1 VIRVL
6 DEQNRLL
13 AKVERLT
20 NHLYMLGM
28 VIAQPM
34 SLVAKGTKNAV
45 AFTVRAS
52 QLSGAKET
60 GPGGAG
66 ARHAKDQARQ
76 STMHR
81 MSSWEIVSI
90 TIFLTG
96 RVPVPIAIGA
106 GSHRHLWSDH
116 SGDSQW

>member
-34 SLVAKGTKNAV
+34 SLVAKGTKNAWLWHSRFGHLNFLELRRL
-45 AFTVRAS
+45 AREGLVRGMPKIKHVN
-52 QLSGAKET
+52 QLCT
-60 GPGGAG
+60 GCLAG
-66 ARHAKDQARQ
+66 K
-76 STMHR
+76 
-81 MSSWEIVSI
+81 
-90 TIFLTG
+90 
-96 RVPVPIAIGA
+96 
-106 GSHRHLWSDH
+106 
-116 SGDSQW
+116 